1 MGGCAN
7 ETFGE
12 ASKIINGLLNVVYS
26 AVPGFF
32 TCCHGNY
39 THYHTDSLL
48 WTVIPKLYPQVPPET
63 LNEAVL
69 REGRVFC
76 EI

>member
-1 MGGCAN
+1 MLSTVLFQVILSVAMA
-7 ETFGE
+7 T
-12 ASKIINGLLNVVYS
+12 I
-26 AVPGFF
+26 
-32 TCCHGNY
+32 
-39 THYHTDSLL
+39 THYHKDSLL

-69 REGRVFC
+69 REGRVFW